1 MNFGHV
7 VIDKKGI
14 KCSCGRQGCLER
26 YCSMVALKEKVRERK
41 NAVHISGKELYE
53 ILENDIESIR
63 DIVEEY
69 IENLGLRSSKLYK
82 YI

>member
-1 MNFGHV
+1 
-7 VIDKKGI
+7 
-14 KCSCGRQGCLER
+14 
-26 YCSMVALKEKVRERK
+26 MVALKEKVRERK
-41 NAVHISGKELYE
+41 DVVHISGKELYE

-69 IENLGLRSSKLYK
+69 IENLSLRNSKLHK

>member
-1 MNFGHV
+1 MNFGHI
-7 VIDKKGI
+7 VIDKNGI
-14 KCSCGRQGCLER
+14 KCSCGRKGCFER

-41 NAVHISGKELYE
+41 NEAHISGKELYE

-69 IENLGLRSSKLYK
+69 IENLSLRNSKLHK